1 MCDWQHVVN
10 HIQKYGKRHKALY
23 LLSPI
28 MAGFLADVAGNGQ
41 AFSVLGAMGVV
52 TAGYYLKFLRG
63 RLMSYDRLIKI
74 LLVILGAILYGLF
87 KP

>member
-41 AFSVLGAMGVV
+41 AFSVLGAMGVL
-52 TAGYYLKFLRG
+52 TA
-63 RLMSYDRLIKI
+63 
-74 LLVILGAILYGLF
+74 LLLF
-87 KP
+87 KISPRKIDVLRSIN